1 MGSISLYADHKLIR
15 KERKNLGP
23 SQDSNPGLL
32 GEMRLLNQGKFFQY
46 IWLPRSGQGS
56 SAARV
61 LHCDDFPEFIFFY
74 SSLASFAESNDWI
87 TRNYFTDYVLRQDV
101 PALHL
106 VIKVSNRVEMVEFWV
121 QSDLLIGRFDLVENE
136 TIKEKVGLW
145 AMLLSQG
152 PKAIKTFS
160 ASIYSMLE
168 FKHSSWLKILTW
180 LKEPIRMLKF

>member
-1 MGSISLYADHKLIR
+1 MGSISLYADHKLIS

-32 GEMRLLNQGKFFQY
+32 GEMRLLNQGKIFQH

-106 VIKVSNRVEMVEFWV
+106 VIKVSNRVLSPVWSSDRKVWFGWV
-121 QSDLLIGRFDLVENE
+121 WDNKRKSWNLCHAV
-136 TIKEKVGLW
+136 K
-145 AMLLSQG
+145 QG

-168 FKHSSWLKILTW
+168 LKHSSWLKILSW
-180 LKEPIRMLKF
+180 LKEPIRMLKFQRR